1 MASLQKNGIKQEGK
15 KNIKY
20 RYQNL
25 INCTFSWARFVIL
38 NVLKEAGEGF
48 LTIEETVDKDGNPD
62 LLMTLDR
69 TKISSVG
76 MPAMGKFLEKLQ
88 VYKSIGDY
96 ESGKKM
102 FDGYSQFDETWVRW
116 REIIIEKQNPRRAVV
131 QANSFIEGT
140 VRDMIEYRVVSR
152 CFKKLK

>member
-1 MASLQKNGIKQEGK
+1 MAPKQNK
-15 KNIKY
+15 TKKY

-25 INCTFSWARFVIL
+25 INCIFSWARFVIL
-38 NVLKEAGEGF
+38 NVLKEAGEDF
-48 LTIEETVDKDGNPD
+48 LTLEETVDKDGNPD

-102 FDGYSQFDETWVRW
+102 FDSYSQFDETWIKW
-116 REIIIEKQNPRRAVV
+116 REIIIAKQKPKRAVV
-131 QANSFIEGT
+131 QANSFIEGK
-140 VRDMIEYRVVSR
+140 VRDYD
-152 CFKKLK
+152 CFNFSCMFRNPNIFFQV

>member
-1 MASLQKNGIKQEGK
+1 MIHTL
-15 KNIKY
+15 
-20 RYQNL
+20 
-25 INCTFSWARFVIL
+25 
-38 NVLKEAGEGF
+38 
-48 LTIEETVDKDGNPD
+48 DGNPD

-102 FDGYSQFDETWVRW
+102 FDSYSQFDETWIKW
-116 REIIIEKQNPRRAVV
+116 REIIIAKQKPKRAVV

-140 VRDMIEYRVVSR
+140 VRDYD
-152 CFKKLK
+152 CFNFSCMFLNPNIFSKFEF